1 MATEEFRRGNLGTSS
16 RYGEGV
22 GEIDSSSLTF
32 EVLRNREIH
41 IVNRY
46 K

>member
-1 MATEEFRRGNLGTSS
+1 MAIEEFRRGDLGTGSG
-16 RYGEGV
+16 YGEGV

-32 EVLRNREIH
+32 EVLRNREIYM
-41 IVNRY
+41 VNNY